1 MLILKAAALAI
12 VICVLA
18 LCLKKDQPGFAFLV
32 SVCGAL
38 CLLAMSAAQIE
49 PVIRQLRELAALVEA
64 PSFGILL
71 RVLAI
76 ALIAQLAA
84 DLCRE
89 CGLASAGVC
98 VELFGRVLA
107 MMEALP
113 LLQSLVQS
121 FLSFLP

>member
-89 CGLASAGVC
+89 CGLASAGFC

-107 MMEALP
+107 MMESLP

>member
-89 CGLASAGVC
+89 CGLASAGFC
-98 VELFGRVLA
+98 VELFGRILA

>member
-76 ALIAQLAA
+76 ALIAQLKA

-89 CGLASAGVC
+89 CGLASAGFC

>member
-49 PVIRQLRELAALVEA
+49 PVLRQLRELAALVEA

-89 CGLASAGVC
+89 CGLASAGFC

>member
-38 CLLAMSAAQIE
+38 CLLSMAAAQIE

-89 CGLASAGVC
+89 CGLASAGFC

>member
-89 CGLASAGVC
+89 CGLASAGFC

-113 LLQSLVQS
+113 LLHSLVQS

>member
-12 VICVLA
+12 VVCVLA

-38 CLLAMSAAQIE
+38 CLFAMSAAQIE

-89 CGLASAGVC
+89 CGLASAGFC

>member
-38 CLLAMSAAQIE
+38 CLFAMSAAQIE
-49 PVIRQLRELAALVEA
+49 PVIRQLRELAALVDA

-76 ALIAQLAA
+76 ALIAQFAA

-89 CGLASAGVC
+89 CGLASAGFC

>member
-71 RVLAI
+71 QVLAI

-89 CGLASAGVC
+89 CGLASAGFC

>member
-38 CLLAMSAAQIE
+38 CLLAMSASQIE

-89 CGLASAGVC
+89 CGLASAGFC

>member
-1 MLILKAAALAI
+1 MLLLKAAALAI

-89 CGLASAGVC
+89 CGLASSGFF

>member
-49 PVIRQLRELAALVEA
+49 PVIRQLRELAALGEA

-89 CGLASAGVC
+89 CGLASAGFC

>member
-38 CLLAMSAAQIE
+38 CLFAMSAAQIE

-89 CGLASAGVC
+89 CGLASAGFC

>member
-38 CLLAMSAAQIE
+38 CLLAMSSAQIE

-64 PSFGILL
+64 PSFVILL

-89 CGLASAGVC
+89 CGLASAGFC

>member
-38 CLLAMSAAQIE
+38 CLLAMAAAQIE

-76 ALIAQLAA
+76 ALIARLAA

-89 CGLASAGVC
+89 CGLASAGFC

-121 FLSFLP
+121 FFSFLP

>member
-38 CLLAMSAAQIE
+38 CLLAMAAAQIE

-64 PSFGILL
+64 PSLGILL

-89 CGLASAGVC
+89 CGLASAGFC

>member
-12 VICVLA
+12 VICVLT

-89 CGLASAGVC
+89 CGLASAGFC